1 MNARGESAVS
11 PWLLLLGIFPIHFLC
26 FYWWS
31 APSHYFSGDALFYF
45 SRQIHSLPELAH
57 RLLSVDDLFQYR
69 PLTYV
74 VFSFVLLR
82 SLEMIPIPIM

>member
-1 MNARGESAVS
+1 MTARGETAVS
-11 PWLLLLGIFPIHFLC
+11 PWLLLLGIVPIQFLC

-31 APSHYFSGDALFYF
+31 APSHYFSGDALYYF
-45 SRQIHSLPELAH
+45 SRQIHSFPELAT

-74 VFSFVLLR
+74 AFSYWFR
-82 SLEMIPIPIM
+82 SLEMILIPIM